1 VKNTILILPI
11 LLIVISTIHSQNT
24 YQPLEDDTITEDF
37 ILSKMQARFELDL
50 DQVEGKFDNE
60 IKEAYQARTRKLQT
74 KLTNGHFITNPA
86 FKVYFDDML
95 AHIVDRNPLLKNQEF
110 LLLIGRYFWPN
121 ASCQGEG
128 TIVINLG
135 LLSRL
140 ENESQLCFVLCHELA
155 HQYKN
160 HVNHSIK
167 DFVKK
172 VHGKA
177 TNKKLKKIAKG
188 KNAFD
193 EAIKLQKSLLFDM
206 RLHSRQHELEADS
219 LALIFM
225 KSTKYDTKE
234 SIRCLEI
241 LNEIDTPKRPE
252 LVDFKKYFETEKFT
266 IRDRWLIPVPSTG
279 LLYNTDQEA
288 EAAKDSLKTHPDCAI
303 RVKAAARFA
312 HPPAKINLDTHFQS
326 LIRVADFEIIEGQ
339 FQFGHYGRALFNTLL
354 ILEEAPNNTYL
365 NIMVLDCLYQLYL
378 YQEDHE
384 LGKVLDIPHHKMK
397 ENYYQFL
404 SFFHNIRLRDLG
416 KLGYYFS
423 IKNGT
428 PFLEDANFRAS
439 QIWAASL
446 VLKPVDFEPFK
457 NLFLKE
463 FPKGLDHSEIQT
475 LESIFKSK

>member
-1 VKNTILILPI
+1 VKNTTLILTI

-172 VHGKA
+172 VHGKE

-266 IRDRWLIPVPSTG
+266 IRDRWL
-279 LLYNTDQEA
+279 
-288 EAAKDSLKTHPDCAI
+288 
-303 RVKAAARFA
+303 
-312 HPPAKINLDTHFQS
+312 THFQS

-423 IKNGT
+423 IKNGA

-446 VLKPVDFEPFK
+446 VLKPVDIEPFK